1 MNEICEFKQAIDSW
15 LHRNQI
21 MQSIFLAILSIGLIG
36 SYALLVHHM
45 TVYFKKEMR
54 LEVKKLTVLCAT
66 FVVAYALRFVY

>member
-1 MNEICEFKQAIDSW
+1 
-15 LHRNQI
+15 